1 MAMTTKPKPGAM
13 ADSAQSIMNRAA
25 KKEQFRGLKEKILQ
39 SPPAYKTRKPGPAT
53 PRPPK
58 KPVGVSLAP
67 TTSPLP
73 PKKPATNYI
82 QGKK

>member
-13 ADSAQSIMNRAA
+13 ADSAQSIMSRAA
-25 KKEQFRGLKEKILQ
+25 TKERLSGRLEKILQ

>member
-25 KKEQFRGLKEKILQ
+25 AKERFRGLKEKILQ
-39 SPPAYKTRKPGPAT
+39 SPPAPKVRKPGLAT

-58 KPVGVSLAP
+58 KPVERSLAP

>member
-25 KKEQFRGLKEKILQ
+25 TKERMRSRVEVLKEGLGKPKVRKSQIMTT
-39 SPPAYKTRKPGPAT
+39 SPL
-53 PRPPK
+53 PPK
-58 KPVGVSLAP
+58 KPM